1 MATPHVGANK
11 EALKKVEDQLE
22 CAICLQPY
30 TDPKLLPC
38 FHVYCKHCLE
48 RLVVQ
53 DRDGP
58 TVTCP
63 KCRRLTPVPPNG
75 ITGLQSAFHV
85 HDLFEIRDALEKAKE
100 PQKTQCE
107 NCKNAIATG
116 FCRDCGKFVC
126 YKCTELHQ
134 LWEDFTTHNIVSVSD
149 VQSEAASLTPV
160 KKKTVMRCEKHS
172 QKKLKIYCETCQELI
187 CSDCTVRLH
196 QGHQYDLVT
205 DTFPKHRDEILSHL
219 QPVRQHLNTVNKA
232 LQALDTRTRE
242 ITDQRMDIE
251 ADIHK
256 RINQLL
262 RALEQRR
269 TELIGQL
276 DQITQIKLK
285 HLAAQKDEIELLQ
298 TQLSSCLEY
307 VEGSLKTG
315 SEGEIL
321 AMKAPVIKQIQGIT
335 TDVNPD
341 SLIPQQRA
349 NMRLVPD
356 DAEQICRKY
365 GTVVAEEIDPTKCY
379 ATGDGLKAAT
389 IGKEALVALHTVNT
403 EGRECQEP
411 VKDLTAELVFCKDGT
426 VAKCGVKQ
434 MGKSV
439 YVIRYQPVTRGKHQ
453 LHITIKGKQTKGSPH
468 TVAVRRPPLD
478 LGNPIRTI
486 GNLRSPFGIET
497 DSKGRIIVT
506 ENGAQCVSIFTLE
519 GGGNRS
525 FGSHGT
531 ANGQF
536 GTPLGVA
543 VDSDDNIYVV
553 DNSNHRIQ
561 KFTPDGEFIATAGSQ
576 GSNPLQFYNPIGI
589 SYNSTN
595 DKLYVCDQFNNRI
608 QILERS
614 LAYSSTFGSG
624 GSGDGQFSNPWGVGF
639 DTVGNVYIADFSNHR
654 IQVFTPEG
662 QFLRKFGS
670 QGSGPGQMSGP
681 SDIVI
686 DDDTVY
692 ITECGTNHRVSIFTT
707 QGKFVQSSGSRG
719 SGQGQFSSP
728 YGITVDENGFIMVAD
743 TGNNRVQ
750 IFIF

>member
-1 MATPHVGANK
+1 MATPHVANK

-38 FHVYCKHCLE
+38 FHVYCKHCLG

-63 KCRRLTPVPPNG
+63 KCRRPTPVPPNG

-100 PQKTQCE
+100 PQKTLCE
-107 NCKNAIATG
+107 NCKKATATD

-126 YKCTELHQ
+126 SKCTELHQ
-134 LWEDFTTHNIVSVSD
+134 LWVDFTAHKIVSVSE

-160 KKKTVMRCEKHS
+160 KKKKVAYCPKHTEKV
-172 QKKLKIYCETCQELI
+172 LEIYCETDDELI
-187 CSDCTVRLH
+187 CTSCTIRLH
-196 QGHQYDLVT
+196 RDHQYDLVT
-205 DTFPKHRDEILSHL
+205 DTFPKHRNEILSHL
-219 QPVRQHLNTVNKA
+219 QPVRQNLDTVNKA
-232 LQALDTRTRE
+232 LQVLDTITKE

-262 RALEQRR
+262 QALEQRR
-269 TELIGQL
+269 IELIGQL
-276 DQITQIKLK
+276 DQITQQKLK

-341 SLIPQQRA
+341 SLVPQQKA

-356 DAEQICRKY
+356 DAEQICRRY
-365 GTVVAEEIDPTKCY
+365 GTVVAEEIDPPKCY

-389 IGKEALVALHTVNT
+389 IGKEATVTLHTVNT

-411 VKDLTAELVFCKDGT
+411 VKDITAKLVLCKDGT
-426 VAKCGVKQ
+426 VVKCGVKQ
-434 MGKSV
+434 EGKSV
-439 YVIRYQPVTRGKHQ
+439 YGIRYQPVTRGKHQ
-453 LHITIKGKQTKGSPH
+453 LHITIEGKQTKGSPH
-468 TVAVRRPPLD
+468 TVTVRRPPLD

-486 GNLRSPFGIET
+486 GNLRNPWGIVT
-497 DSKGRIIVT
+497 DSKGRIIVVERGT
-506 ENGAQCVSIFTLE
+506 PCVSIFTPE
-519 GGGNRS
+519 GQKIRS
-525 FGSHGT
+525 FGSSGA

-536 GTPLGVA
+536 GNPLGVA
-543 VDSDDNIYVV
+543 VDSGDNIHVV
-553 DNSNHRIQ
+553 DNNTNCIQ
-561 KFTPDGEFIATAGSQ
+561 KFTPDGEFIATAGSH
-576 GSNPLQFYNPIGI
+576 GSNPLQFHNPVGIG
-589 SYNSTN
+589 YNSKN
-595 DKLYVCDQFNNRI
+595 DKLYVCDNSNNRM

-614 LAYSSTFGSG
+614 LAYSSTFGSS

-639 DTVGNVYIADFSNHR
+639 DTVGNVFIADYSNCR

-670 QGSGPGQMSGP
+670 PGSGPGQLSCPSG
-681 SDIVI
+681 IAI
-686 DDDTVY
+686 DDDTAY
-692 ITECGTNHRVSIFTT
+692 ITEYGNHRVSIFTT
-707 QGKFVQSSGSRG
+707 QGEFLQSFGTQG
-719 SGQGQFSSP
+719 NGQGQFNTP
-728 YGITVDENGFIMVAD
+728 LGITVDENGFIMVAD
-743 TGNNRVQ
+743 CGNGRVQ
-750 IFIF
+750 IF

>member
-1 MATPHVGANK
+1 MAKKPEPSSVTK

-48 RLVVQ
+48 RLVVH

-63 KCRRLTPVPPNG
+63 KCRRPTTVPPNG
-75 ITGLQSAFHV
+75 ITGMQSAFHI
-85 HDLFEIRDALEKAKE
+85 HNLFEIRDALEKAKE

-107 NCKNAIATG
+107 KCKKATATG

-126 YKCTELHQ
+126 DKCTEMHQ
-134 LWEDFTTHNIVSVSD
+134 VWEELTTHNIVSVSE

-160 KKKTVMRCEKHS
+160 KKKIVMRCEKHS

-196 QGHQYDLVT
+196 KDHQYDLVA

-219 QPVRQHLNTVNKA
+219 QPVRQNLDTVNKA
-232 LQALDTRTRE
+232 LQALDTRTKE
-242 ITDQRMDIE
+242 VTDQRMDIE

-269 TELIGQL
+269 AELIDQL
-276 DQITQIKLK
+276 DKITQQKLK
-285 HLAAQKDEIELLQ
+285 RLAAQKDEIELFQ

-321 AMKAPVIKQIQGIT
+321 AMKAPIIKQIQGIT
-335 TDVNPD
+335 TDINPD
-341 SLIPQQRA
+341 SLIPQQKA

-356 DAEQICRKY
+356 DAEQICRNY
-365 GTVVAEEIDPTKCY
+365 GTVVDEEIDPTKCY

-389 IGKEALVALHTVNT
+389 IGKEAVVALHTVNT

-411 VKDLTAELVFCKDGT
+411 VKDLNAELVFCKDGT

-434 MGKSV
+434 EGKSV
-439 YVIRYQPVTRGKHQ
+439 YGIRYQPVTRGKHQ

-468 TVAVRRPPLD
+468 TVAVRRPPPD

-486 GNLRSPFGIET
+486 GNLKHPIGIAT
-497 DSKGRIIVT
+497 DSKGQIIVT
-506 ENGAQCVSIFTLE
+506 EYGAHCVSIFTSQ
-519 GGGNRS
+519 GQKIQS
-525 FGSHGT
+525 FGSRGA
-531 ANGQF
+531 ANGQLNCPY
-536 GTPLGVA
+536 GTT
-543 VDSDDNIYVV
+543 VDSDDNIYVA
-553 DNSNHRIQ
+553 DYGNHRIQ

-576 GSNPLQFYNPIGI
+576 GSNPLQLSQPIGI
-589 SYNSTN
+589 GYNSKN
-595 DKLYVCDQFNNRI
+595 GKLYVCDCSNNRI

-614 LAYSSTFGSG
+614 LAYSSTFCYTGR
-624 GSGDGQFSNPWGVGF
+624 GDGQFSAPWGVGF
-639 DTVGNVYIADFSNHR
+639 DTLGNVFIAECSNNR

-670 QGSGPGQMSGP
+670 PGSGPGQLNT
-681 SDIVI
+681 DIAI

-692 ITECGTNHRVSIFTT
+692 ITDSGNHCVSIFTT
-707 QGKFVQSSGSRG
+707 QGEFLRSSGTQG
-719 SGQGQFSSP
+719 NGQGQFISP
-728 YGITVDENGFIMVAD
+728 WGITVDKNGFIMVVD
-743 TGNNRVQ
+743 NGNGRVQ
-750 IFIF
+750 IF

>member
-1 MATPHVGANK
+1 MATPNISATK

-63 KCRRLTPVPPNG
+63 KCRRPTPVPPNG
-75 ITGLQSAFHV
+75 ITGLQSDFHV
-85 HDLFEIRDALEKAKE
+85 HNLFEIRDTLEKAKE
-100 PQKTQCE
+100 PQCE
-107 NCKNAIATG
+107 NCKKATATG

-126 YKCTELHQ
+126 DKCTELHQ
-134 LWEDFTTHNIVSVSD
+134 LWVDFTAHKIVSVSE

-160 KKKTVMRCEKHS
+160 KKKVAYCPRHPEKV
-172 QKKLKIYCETCQELI
+172 LEIYCETDGELI
-187 CSDCTVRLH
+187 CTSCTIRLH
-196 QGHQYDLVT
+196 RDHRYDLVT

-219 QPVRQHLNTVNKA
+219 QPVREHLDTVKMA
-232 LQALDTRTRE
+232 LQALDTRTKE

-276 DQITQIKLK
+276 DQITQNKLK

-321 AMKAPVIKQIQGIT
+321 SMKAPVIKQIQGIT
-335 TDVNPD
+335 TDINPD
-341 SLIPQQRA
+341 SLIPQRRA

-356 DAEQICRKY
+356 DAEQICRRY
-365 GTVVAEEIDPTKCY
+365 GTVVAKEIDPPKCY
-379 ATGDGLKAAT
+379 ATGDGMKVAT
-389 IGKEALVALHTVNT
+389 IGQEATVALHTVNT
-403 EGRECQEP
+403 EGSECQEP

-426 VAKCGVKQ
+426 IVKCGVKQ
-434 MGKSV
+434 EGTSV
-439 YVIRYQPVTRGKHQ
+439 YGIRYQPVTRGKHQ

-468 TVAVRRPPLD
+468 TVAVRPPPQD

-486 GNLRSPFGIET
+486 GNLMGPWGIVT
-497 DSKGRIIVT
+497 DSKGRIIVVERGT
-506 ENGAQCVSIFTLE
+506 PCVSIFTPE
-519 GGGNRS
+519 GQKIRS
-525 FGSHGT
+525 FGSSGT
-531 ANGQF
+531 ANGQLQN
-536 GTPLGVA
+536 PCGVA
-543 VDSDDNIYVV
+543 VDSDDNIYVA
-553 DNSNHRIQ
+553 DYSNSRIQ

-576 GSNPLQFYNPIGI
+576 GSNPLQFSHPIGI
-589 SYNSTN
+589 GYNSKN
-595 DKLYVCDQFNNRI
+595 DKLYVCEDSNHRI
-608 QILERS
+608 HILERS
-614 LAYSSTFGSG
+614 LAYSGTFGSRG
-624 GSGDGQFSNPWGVGF
+624 GGDGQFSSPYGVGF
-639 DTVGNVYIADFSNHR
+639 DTVGNVYIADYSNHR

-670 QGSGPGQMSGP
+670 KGSGPGQMSNP
-681 SDIVI
+681 IDIAI
-686 DDDTVY
+686 DNDTVS
-692 ITECGTNHRVSIFTT
+692 IADAGNNRVSIFTT
-707 QGKFVQSSGSRG
+707 QGEFLRLSGSCG

-743 TGNNRVQ
+743 TSNSRVQ
-750 IFIF
+750 IF

>member
-1 MATPHVGANK
+1 MATPHIANK

-53 DRDGP
+53 DHDEP
-58 TVTCP
+58 TVSCP
-63 KCRRLTPVPPNG
+63 KCRRHTPVPPNG
-75 ITGLQSAFHV
+75 ITGMQSAFHV
-85 HDLFEIRDALEKAKE
+85 HDLFEIRDVLEKAKQ
-100 PQKTQCE
+100 PQKTHCE
-107 NCKNAIATG
+107 KCKKATATG

-126 YKCTELHQ
+126 DKCTELHQ
-134 LWEDFTTHNIVSVSD
+134 FWEELASHQIVAITD
-149 VQSEAASLTPV
+149 IQAEATSLVPP
-160 KKKTVMRCEKHS
+160 KKVAYCPKHPENV
-172 QKKLKIYCETCQELI
+172 LKIYCETCQELI

-196 QGHQYDLVT
+196 KDHQYDLVT

-219 QPVRQHLNTVNKA
+219 QPVRQNLNTVNKA
-232 LQALDTRTRE
+232 LQALDTRTKE

-262 RALEQRR
+262 RVLEQRR

-276 DQITQIKLK
+276 DQITQRKLK

-335 TDVNPD
+335 TDINPD
-341 SLIPQQRA
+341 SLVPQQRA
-349 NMRLVPD
+349 NMMLVPD

-365 GTVVAEEIDPTKCY
+365 AKVVDEEIDPTKCY

-389 IGKEALVALHTVNT
+389 IGKEATVILHIVNT

-411 VKDLTAELVFCKDGT
+411 VKDLAAELVFCKDGT
-426 VAKCGVKQ
+426 IIKCGVKQ
-434 MGKSV
+434 EGKSV
-439 YVIRYQPVTRGKHQ
+439 YKIRYQPFTRGEHQ
-453 LHITIKGKQTKGSPH
+453 LHISMKGKQTKGSPH

-478 LGNPIRTI
+478 LWNPIRTI
-486 GNLRSPFGIET
+486 RNSNTPWGIVT

-506 ENGAQCVSIFTLE
+506 EYSAHRVSIYTP
-519 GGGNRS
+519 GGNKIRS
-525 FGSHGT
+525 FGNSS
-531 ANGQF
+531 AAKGQF
-536 GTPLGVA
+536 RSPLGVT
-543 VDSDDNIYVV
+543 VDSDDNIYVA
-553 DNSNHRIQ
+553 DSDNHRVQ
-561 KFTPDGEFIATAGSQ
+561 KFTPNGEFIATAGSQ
-576 GSNPLQFYNPIGI
+576 GSNPLQFKSPAGIG
-589 SYNSTN
+589 YNSKN
-595 DKLYVCDQFNNRI
+595 GKLYVCEYSNNRV

-614 LAYSSTFGSG
+614 LAYSSTFGSS
-624 GSGDGQFSNPWGVGF
+624 GSGNGQFSNPYGVAF
-639 DTVGNVYIADFSNHR
+639 DTVGNVYITDGGNSR
-654 IQVFTPEG
+654 MQVFTPEG

-670 QGSGPGQMSGP
+670 WGTGFGQFTRPSG
-681 SDIVI
+681 VAI

-692 ITECGTNHRVSIFTT
+692 ITDQNNHCVSVFTP
-707 QGKFVQSSGSRG
+707 QGKFLENGPRR
-719 SGQGQFSSP
+719 FSCP
-728 YGITVDENGFIMVAD
+728 NGITIDKNGFIMVAD
-743 TGNNRVQ
+743 HGTDC
-750 IFIF
+750 IYTCCI

>member
-1 MATPHVGANK
+1 MATPHIGANK

-38 FHVYCKHCLE
+38 FHVFCKHCLE

-63 KCRRLTPVPPNG
+63 KCRQPTPVPPNG

-100 PQKTQCE
+100 PQKTLCE
-107 NCKNAIATG
+107 NCKKATATG

-126 YKCTELHQ
+126 DKCTELHQ
-134 LWEDFTTHNIVSVSD
+134 LWEDFTTHKIVSVSD
-149 VQSEAASLTPV
+149 VQSEAVSLTPV
-160 KKKTVMRCEKHS
+160 KKKKVAYCPKHTENV
-172 QKKLKIYCETCQELI
+172 LKIYCETCQKLI

-196 QGHQYDLVT
+196 KDHQYDLVT
-205 DTFPKHRDEILSHL
+205 DTFAKHRDEILSHL
-219 QPVRQHLNTVNKA
+219 QPVRQNLDTVNKA
-232 LQALDTRTRE
+232 LQALDTRTKE

-276 DQITQIKLK
+276 DQITQNKLK

-335 TDVNPD
+335 TDINPD
-341 SLIPQQRA
+341 SLVPQQRA

-389 IGKEALVALHTVNT
+389 IGKEAVVTLHTVNT

-426 VAKCGVKQ
+426 ISKCGMKQ
-434 MGKSV
+434 EGKSV
-439 YVIRYQPVTRGKHQ
+439 YGIRYQPVTRGEHQ
-453 LHITIKGKQTKGSPH
+453 LHITIRGKQTKRSPH
-468 TVAVRRPPLD
+468 TVAVRRPLD

-486 GNLRSPFGIET
+486 GNLRRPWGIVT
-497 DSKGRIIVT
+497 DSKGRIIVA
-506 ENGAQCVSIFTLE
+506 ENSGHCVSIFTPK
-519 GGGNRS
+519 GKKIRS
-525 FGSHGT
+525 FGSSGA

-536 GTPLGVA
+536 NHPEGVA
-543 VDSDDNIYVV
+543 VDSDDNIYVA
-553 DNSNHRIQ
+553 DYNNHRIQ
-561 KFTPDGEFIATAGSQ
+561 KFTPDGEFITTAGSQ
-576 GSNPLQFYNPIGI
+576 GSNPLQFSGPVGIG
-589 SYNSTN
+589 YNSKN
-595 DKLYVCDQFNNRI
+595 DKLYICDQCNHRI

-614 LAYSSTFGSG
+614 LAYSSTFGSS
-624 GSGDGQFSNPWGVGF
+624 GSGDGQFNQHYGVGF
-639 DTVGNVYIADFSNHR
+639 DTVGNVYIADTYNHR

-670 QGSGPGQMSGP
+670 KGDGPGQLNTP
-681 SDIVI
+681 PDIAI
-686 DDDTVY
+686 NGDTVY
-692 ITECGTNHRVSIFTT
+692 ITELGNHCVSIFTT
-707 QGKFVQSSGSRG
+707 QDEFLRSSGSRG
-719 SGQGQFSSP
+719 NGQGQFSGP
-728 YGITVDENGFIMVAD
+728 RGITVDENGFIMVAD
-743 TGNNRVQ
+743 YGNGRVQ
-750 IFIF
+750 IF

>member
-1 MATPHVGANK
+1 MATPHIGANK

-58 TVTCP
+58 TITCP
-63 KCRRLTPVPPNG
+63 KCRRPTPVPPNG
-75 ITGLQSAFHV
+75 ITGLQSAFHI

-107 NCKNAIATG
+107 NCKKAIATG

-126 YKCTELHQ
+126 DKCTQLHQ
-134 LWEDFTTHNIVSVSD
+134 LWVDFTAHKIVSVSD

-160 KKKTVMRCEKHS
+160 KKKVAYCPRHP
-172 QKKLKIYCETCQELI
+172 KKVLEIYCETDGELI
-187 CSDCTVRLH
+187 CTSCTIRLH
-196 QGHQYDLVT
+196 RDHRYDLVT

-219 QPVRQHLNTVNKA
+219 QPVRQNLDTVNKA
-232 LQALDTRTRE
+232 LQALDTRTKE

-276 DQITQIKLK
+276 DQITQQRLK
-285 HLAAQKDEIELLQ
+285 HLAAQKGEIELLQ

-341 SLIPQQRA
+341 SLVPQQRA

-365 GTVVAEEIDPTKCY
+365 GKVVEEEIDPPKCY

-389 IGKEALVALHTVNT
+389 IGQEATVGLHIVNM
-403 EGRECQEP
+403 EGRECQVP
-411 VKDLTAELVFCKDGT
+411 VKDLTAELVFCKDGRI
-426 VAKCGVKQ
+426 VKCGVKQ
-434 MGKSV
+434 EGGSV
-439 YVIRYQPVTRGKHQ
+439 YGIRYQPVTRGKHQ
-453 LHITIKGKQTKGSPH
+453 LHITIRGKQTKGSPH
-468 TVAVRRPPLD
+468 TVAVRRPPQD

-486 GNLRSPFGIET
+486 GNLRSPWGIVT
-497 DSKGRIIVT
+497 DSKGRIIVVERGT
-506 ENGAQCVSIFTLE
+506 PCVSIFTPE
-519 GGGNRS
+519 GQKIRS
-525 FGSHGT
+525 FGSSGT
-531 ANGQF
+531 ANGQLSN
-536 GTPLGVA
+536 PCGVA
-543 VDSDDNIYVV
+543 VDSDDNIYVA
-553 DNSNHRIQ
+553 DYNNHRIQ
-561 KFTPDGEFIATAGSQ
+561 KFTPDGEFIATAGSK
-576 GSNPLQFYNPIGI
+576 GSNPLQFSYPIGI
-589 SYNSTN
+589 GYNSTN
-595 DKLYVCDQFNNRI
+595 DKLYVCGQSNNRI
-608 QILERS
+608 QI
-614 LAYSSTFGSG
+614 AM
-624 GSGDGQFSNPWGVGF
+624 QQQNANP
-639 DTVGNVYIADFSNHR
+639 
-654 IQVFTPEG
+654 
-662 QFLRKFGS
+662 
-670 QGSGPGQMSGP
+670 
-681 SDIVI
+681 
-686 DDDTVY
+686 
-692 ITECGTNHRVSIFTT
+692 
-707 QGKFVQSSGSRG
+707 
-719 SGQGQFSSP
+719 
-728 YGITVDENGFIMVAD
+728 
-743 TGNNRVQ
+743 
-750 IFIF
+750 

>member
-1 MATPHVGANK
+1 MATPHIANK
-11 EALKKVEDQLE
+11 EVLKKVEDQLE

-75 ITGLQSAFHV
+75 ITGLQSAFHM
-85 HDLFEIRDALEKAKE
+85 HDLFEIRDALDKAKE

-107 NCKNAIATG
+107 NCKKATATG

-126 YKCTELHQ
+126 DKCTELHQ
-134 LWEDFTTHNIVSVSD
+134 LWEEFTAHNIVSVGD
-149 VQSEAASLTPV
+149 VRSEAASLTPV

-172 QKKLKIYCETCQELI
+172 QKKLKIYCETCRELI

-219 QPVRQHLNTVNKA
+219 QPVRQHLNTVNEA
-232 LQALDTRTRE
+232 LQALDTRTKE

-276 DQITQIKLK
+276 DQITQQKLK
-285 HLAAQKDEIELLQ
+285 HLAAQRDEIELLQ

-341 SLIPQQRA
+341 SLVPQQRA

-356 DAEQICRKY
+356 DAEQICRRY
-365 GTVVAEEIDPTKCY
+365 GTVVTDLEEIDPTKCY

-389 IGKEALVALHTVNT
+389 IGEKATVTLHSVNT

-411 VKDLTAELVFCKDGT
+411 VKDLAAELVLCKDGT
-426 VAKCGVKQ
+426 VVKCGVKQ
-434 MGKSV
+434 EGKSV
-439 YVIRYQPVTRGKHQ
+439 YGIRYQPVTRGKHQ
-453 LHITIKGKQTKGSPH
+453 LHITIKGKPTKGRPH
-468 TVAVRRPPLD
+468 TVAVRPPILE

-486 GNLRSPFGIET
+486 GNLRNPWGIVT
-497 DSKGRIIVT
+497 DRKGRIIVA
-506 ENGAQCVSIFTLE
+506 EYGAHCVSIFTPE
-519 GGGNRS
+519 GKKIRS

-536 GTPLGVA
+536 NHQEGVA
-543 VDSDDNIYVV
+543 VDNDDNIYVA
-553 DNSNHRIQ
+553 DYSNFRIQ

-576 GSNPLQFYNPIGI
+576 GSNPLQFSGPVGIG
-589 SYNSTN
+589 YNSKN
-595 DKLYVCDQFNNRI
+595 DKLYVCDQCNNRI

-614 LAYSSTFGSG
+614 LAYSSTFGRR
-624 GSGDGQFSNPWGVGF
+624 GSGDGQFSYPYGVGF
-639 DTVGNVYIADFSNHR
+639 DTVGNVFIADYSNCR

-670 QGSGPGQMSGP
+670 PGNGPGQLNNP
-681 SDIVI
+681 TDIAI
-686 DDDTVY
+686 DDDTAY
-692 ITECGTNHRVSIFTT
+692 ITEHSNHRVSIFTT
-707 QGKFVQSSGSRG
+707 QGEFLQSFGTRG
-719 SGQGQFSSP
+719 NRQGQFINP
-728 YGITVDENGFIMVAD
+728 RGITVDENGFIMVAEYS
-743 TGNNRVQ
+743 NNRIQ
-750 IFIF
+750 IF

>member
-1 MATPHVGANK
+1 MAKKPEPSSATK

-48 RLVVQ
+48 RLVVH
-53 DRDGP
+53 DHDGP

-63 KCRRLTPVPPNG
+63 KCRRPTLIPPNG
-75 ITGLQSAFHV
+75 ITGLQSAFHI
-85 HDLFEIRDALEKAKE
+85 HNLFEIRDAFEKAKE

-107 NCKNAIATG
+107 KCKKATATG

-126 YKCTELHQ
+126 DKCTEMHQ
-134 LWEDFTTHNIVSVSD
+134 VWEELTTHNIVSVSE
-149 VQSEAASLTPV
+149 VQSEAASLIPV

-172 QKKLKIYCETCQELI
+172 QKKLKIFCETCQELI

-196 QGHQYDLVT
+196 QGHQYDLVA

-219 QPVRQHLNTVNKA
+219 QPVREHLDTVNEA
-232 LQALDTRTRE
+232 LQALDTRTNE

-276 DQITQIKLK
+276 DQITQNKLK

-335 TDVNPD
+335 TDINPD
-341 SLIPQQRA
+341 SLVPQQRA

-365 GTVVAEEIDPTKCY
+365 GKVVDGEIDPPKCY

-389 IGKEALVALHTVNT
+389 IGKEAVVALHTVNT

-439 YVIRYQPVTRGKHQ
+439 YVIRYQPVTQGKHQ
-453 LHITIKGKQTKGSPH
+453 LHITIKGKKTKGSPH
-468 TVAVRRPPLD
+468 TVAVRRPPPD

-486 GNLRSPFGIET
+486 GNLSSLWGIVT

-506 ENGAQCVSIFTLE
+506 EYAAHCVSIFTSE
-519 GGGNRS
+519 GQKIQS
-525 FGSHGT
+525 FGSRGA
-531 ANGQF
+531 ANGQLNCPY
-536 GTPLGVA
+536 GTT
-543 VDSDDNIYVV
+543 VDSDDNIYVA
-553 DNSNHRIQ
+553 DYGNHRIQ
-561 KFTPDGEFIATAGSQ
+561 KFTPGGEFIATAGSR
-576 GSNPLQFYNPIGI
+576 GSNPLQLSGPIDI
-589 SYNSTN
+589 SYNTKN
-595 DKLYVCDQFNNRI
+595 DKLYICDQGNNRI

-624 GSGDGQFSNPWGVGF
+624 GGGDGQFSNPWGVGF
-639 DTVGNVYIADFSNHR
+639 DTLGNVFIAEYGNHR

-670 QGSGPGQMSGP
+670 LGSDLGQLSRPSG
-681 SDIVI
+681 IAI

-692 ITECGTNHRVSIFTT
+692 IAEYGNHRVSIFTT
-707 QGKFVQSSGSRG
+707 QGEFLRSSGTQG
-719 SGQGQFSSP
+719 NGPGQFNAP
-728 YGITVDENGFIMVAD
+728 WGITVDKNGFIMVVD
-743 TGNNRVQ
+743 HSNGRVQ
-750 IFIF
+750 IF

>member
-1 MATPHVGANK
+1 MATPHVGATT

-58 TVTCP
+58 TVACP
-63 KCRRLTPVPPNG
+63 KCRRPTPVPPNG
-75 ITGLQSAFHV
+75 ITGLQSDFHI
-85 HDLFEIRDALEKAKE
+85 HNLFEIRDTLEKAKE

-107 NCKNAIATG
+107 KCKKATATG

-126 YKCTELHQ
+126 DKCTELHQ
-134 LWEDFTTHNIVSVSD
+134 FWEELSSHQIVAITD
-149 VQSEAASLTPV
+149 IQAEATSLVPP
-160 KKKTVMRCEKHS
+160 KKKIAYCPRHPEKI
-172 QKKLKIYCETCQELI
+172 LEIYCETDGELI
-187 CSDCTVRLH
+187 CTSCTIRLH
-196 QGHQYDLVT
+196 RDHQYDLVT

-219 QPVRQHLNTVNKA
+219 QPVRQHLHTVNEA
-232 LQALDTRTRE
+232 LQALDTRTKE
-242 ITDQRMDIE
+242 ITDQRTDVE

-276 DQITQIKLK
+276 DQITQNKLK

-335 TDVNPD
+335 TDINPD
-341 SLIPQQRA
+341 SLAPQQRA

-365 GTVVAEEIDPTKCY
+365 GKVVDEEIDPTKCH

-389 IGKEALVALHTVNT
+389 IGQEAVVALHTVNM
-403 EGRECQEP
+403 EGMECPEP

-426 VAKCGVKQ
+426 VVKCGVKQ
-434 MGKSV
+434 EGKSV
-439 YVIRYQPVTRGKHQ
+439 YGIRYQPVTRGKHQ
-453 LHITIKGKQTKGSPH
+453 LHITIKGKKTKGSPH

-486 GNLRSPFGIET
+486 GNLNNPWGIVT
-497 DSKGRIIVT
+497 DRKGRIIVA
-506 ENGAQCVSIFTLE
+506 EDGAHCVSIFTLE
-519 GGGNRS
+519 GKKIQS
-525 FGSHGT
+525 FGSRGT

-536 GTPLGVA
+536 NRPLGVA

-553 DNSNHRIQ
+553 DQSNHRIQ

-576 GSNPLQFYNPIGI
+576 GSNPLQFYYPVAIG
-589 SYNSTN
+589 YNSTN
-595 DKLYVCDQFNNRI
+595 DKLYVCDRSNNRV

-614 LAYSSTFGSG
+614 LAYSGTFDSY
-624 GSGDGQFSNPWGVGF
+624 GSGDGQFRNPWGVGF
-639 DTVGNVYIADFSNHR
+639 DTVGNVFIADYKNHR

-670 QGSGPGQMSGP
+670 LGSGPGQLSGP
-681 SDIVI
+681 SDIAL

-692 ITECGTNHRVSIFTT
+692 ITNKSNHRVSIFTT
-707 QGKFVQSSGSRG
+707 QGEFLRSFGTQGN
-719 SGQGQFSSP
+719 GQGQFSNP
-728 YGITVDENGFIMVAD
+728 RGITVDENGFIMVAD
-743 TGNNRVQ
+743 NGNGRVQ
-750 IFIF
+750 IF

>member
-1 MATPHVGANK
+1 MATPHVGATK

-63 KCRRLTPVPPNG
+63 KCRRPTPVPPNG
-75 ITGLQSAFHV
+75 ITGMQSAFHI
-85 HDLFEIRDALEKAKE
+85 HNLFEIRDTLEKAKE

-107 NCKNAIATG
+107 KCKKTTATG

-126 YKCTELHQ
+126 DKCTEMHQ
-134 LWEDFTTHNIVSVSD
+134 VWEELATHQIVAIND
-149 VQSEAASLTPV
+149 IQAEATSLVPP
-160 KKKTVMRCEKHS
+160 KKKIAYCPRHPEKV
-172 QKKLKIYCETCQELI
+172 LEIYCETDGELI
-187 CSDCTVRLH
+187 CTSCTIRLH
-196 QGHQYDLVT
+196 RDHQYDLVT

-219 QPVRQHLNTVNKA
+219 QPVRQNLDTVNKA
-232 LQALDTRTRE
+232 LQALDTRTKE

-262 RALEQRR
+262 RVLEQRR

-276 DQITQIKLK
+276 DQITQNKLK

-335 TDVNPD
+335 TDINPD
-341 SLIPQQRA
+341 SLVPQQRA

-365 GTVVAEEIDPTKCY
+365 GTVVPKEIDPPKCY

-389 IGKEALVALHTVNT
+389 IGKEVTVILHTVNT

-411 VKDLTAELVFCKDGT
+411 VKDLTAELVLCKDGT
-426 VAKCGVKQ
+426 VVKCGVKQ
-434 MGKSV
+434 EGKSM
-439 YVIRYQPVTRGKHQ
+439 YGIRYQPVTRGKHQ

-468 TVAVRRPPLD
+468 TVAVRRPLD

-486 GNLRSPFGIET
+486 GNLKSPFGIVT
-497 DSKGRIIVT
+497 DSKGRIIVV
-506 ENGAQCVSIFTLE
+506 ERGAQCVSIFTPE
-519 GGGNRS
+519 GQKIRS
-525 FGSHGT
+525 FGRRGT

-536 GTPLGVA
+536 NGPWGIA

-553 DNSNHRIQ
+553 DDFNHRIQ

-576 GSNPLQFYNPIGI
+576 GSNPLQFYSPIGI
-589 SYNSTN
+589 GYNSKN
-595 DKLYVCDQFNNRI
+595 DKIYVCESGNNRV

-624 GSGDGQFSNPWGVGF
+624 GGGDGQFSRPFGVGF
-639 DTVGNVYIADFSNHR
+639 DIVGNVFIAEYSNDR

-670 QGSGPGQMSGP
+670 KGSGPGQLRGP
-681 SDIVI
+681 TDIAI
-686 DDDTVY
+686 DDDTVN
-692 ITECGTNHRVSIFTT
+692 ITELGNHRVSIFTT
-707 QGKFVQSSGSRG
+707 QGKYLRSFGTQGN
-719 SGQGQFSSP
+719 GQGQFSNP
-728 YGITVDENGFIMVAD
+728 RGITVDENGVMVAD
-743 TGNNRVQ
+743 KGNDRVQ
-750 IFIF
+750 IF

>member
-1 MATPHVGANK
+1 MATPHIGATK
-11 EALKKVEDQLE
+11 EALKKVKDQLE

-53 DRDGP
+53 DRVGP

-63 KCRRLTPVPPNG
+63 KCRRPTPVPPNG
-75 ITGLQSAFHV
+75 ITGMQSAFHI
-85 HDLFEIRDALEKAKE
+85 HNLFEIRDALEKAKE

-107 NCKNAIATG
+107 MCKKATAAG

-126 YKCTELHQ
+126 DKCTEIHQ
-134 LWEDFTTHNIVSVSD
+134 LWVDFTAHKIVSVSD

-205 DTFPKHRDEILSHL
+205 DTFPKHRDAILSHL
-219 QPVRQHLNTVNKA
+219 QPVRQHLDTVNEV
-232 LQALDTRTRE
+232 LQALDTRTKE

-276 DQITQIKLK
+276 DQITQRKLK
-285 HLAAQKDEIELLQ
+285 YLAAQKDEIELLQ

-335 TDVNPD
+335 TDINPD
-341 SLIPQQRA
+341 SLVPQQRA

-365 GTVVAEEIDPTKCY
+365 GKVVDEEFDLTKCY

-389 IGKEALVALHTVNT
+389 VAKEAVVALHIVNT

-411 VKDLTAELVFCKDGT
+411 VKNLTAELVFCKDGT

-434 MGKSV
+434 EGKSV
-439 YVIRYQPVTRGKHQ
+439 YGIRYQPVTRGKHQ

-486 GNLRSPFGIET
+486 GNLKNPWGIVT

-519 GGGNRS
+519 GGEIRS

-536 GTPLGVA
+536 GNPLGVA

-576 GSNPLQFYNPIGI
+576 GSNPLQFYYPVGIG
-589 SYNSTN
+589 YNSKN
-595 DKLYVCDQFNNRI
+595 DKLYVCDQSNHRI

-624 GSGDGQFSNPWGVGF
+624 GGGDGQFSLPFGVGF
-639 DTVGNVYIADFSNHR
+639 DTVGNVYIADYCNHR

-662 QFLRKFGS
+662 QFLRKFGNPGGQLS
-670 QGSGPGQMSGP
+670 CPTDIAIDDDTAYITGNSRVSIFTIQGEFKRSFGTQGSGPGQ
-681 SDIVI
+681 
-686 DDDTVY
+686 
-692 ITECGTNHRVSIFTT
+692 
-707 QGKFVQSSGSRG
+707 
-719 SGQGQFSSP
+719 FSSP
-728 YGITVDENGFIMVAD
+728 WGITVDENGFIMVAD
-743 TGNNRVQ
+743 SDRVQ
-750 IFIF
+750 IF